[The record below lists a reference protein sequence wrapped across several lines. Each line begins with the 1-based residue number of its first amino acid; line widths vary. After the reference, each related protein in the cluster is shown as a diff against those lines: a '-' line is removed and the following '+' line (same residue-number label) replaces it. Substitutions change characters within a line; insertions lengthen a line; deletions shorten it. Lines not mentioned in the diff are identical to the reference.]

1 MLVFYMS
8 FLEPLLG
15 RVRMV
20 QHVLRFEGCCVCSPH
35 LLLDSKSPTAIGL
48 QGLREF
54 LYGWWLF
61 HYFEI
66 FFSDTTEGAYPVV
79 GNFFKRCSGS
89 DSSIGVSHGRVV
101 NPIAYDAT
109 ILFHNVCLLR
119 FYFLFS

>member
-1 MLVFYMS
+1 MECCILVF
-8 FLEPLLG
+8 ED
-15 RVRMV
+15 
-20 QHVLRFEGCCVCSPH
+20 CCANS
-35 LLLDSKSPTAIGL
+35 LDSLLDSKSPTAIGL

-61 HYFEI
+61 HHFEI

-79 GNFFKRCSGS
+79 GNFFKRCSGG

-101 NPIAYDAT
+101 NPIAYCAT